1 MFGESMGKYESISGK
16 WRNLQFSSHQVL
28 QVQAFPATILRTQ
41 GWQCFITFV
50 FSFNRIS
57 LFRASRIFSR
67 RVWNIQ
73 LMLHSR
79 KDNIWGLYLITA
91 ISKHLSLKHCSNGW
105 FLIAMAFLESKDEK
119 QTMRNLSK
127 TSTFGETYTSWNQRM
142 SNKQTMRNLSKK
154 KHSLLRNLHLSCRW
168 APGGRCCRCCNQ
180 QSQDI
185 PWNKLIVHC

>member
-1 MFGESMGKYESISGK
+1 MQRKDEWTVPDGWKHVEEIRPPVFFPPSPPSPSIPC
-16 WRNLQFSSHQVL
+16 NNPQDC
-28 QVQAFPATILRTQ
+28 PC
-41 GWQCFITFV
+41 QCFVTFV

-91 ISKHLSLKHCSNGW
+91 ISKHLSLKHCSHGW

-154 KHSLLRNLHLSCRW
+154 NIHFW
-168 APGGRCCRCCNQ
+168 ETYT
-180 QSQDI
+180 
-185 PWNKLIVHC
+185 